1 MSIKRMLN
9 TILLGCLLSFSPVVS
24 GCAQADT
31 SAVKDISQE
40 EFLSSPPEGAVIL
53 DVRTEAEFGSGHVP
67 GAVNIPHDELASR
80 LSELSSTDQ
89 PVVVYCRSGKRAGVA
104 SAVLVAAGYTQVL
117 HLEGDMNEWQANGR
131 PTE

>member
-1 MSIKRMLN
+1 MLIKRMLN
-9 TILLGCLLSFSPVVS
+9 TILLGCLLSVSPVVS

-31 SAVKDISQE
+31 PAVTDISQE
-40 EFLSSPPEGAVIL
+40 EFLSNPPEGAVIL
-53 DVRTEAEFGSGHVP
+53 DVRTEGEFGSGHVP

-80 LSELSSTDQ
+80 LSELASTDQ
-89 PVVVYCRSGKRAGVA
+89 PVVVYCRSGKRAGMA

-117 HLEGDMNEWQANGR
+117 HLEGDMNEWQANGL

>member
-1 MSIKRMLN
+1 
-9 TILLGCLLSFSPVVS
+9 VVS
-24 GCAQADT
+24 GCAQAGT
-31 SAVKDISQE
+31 PAVTDISQE

-80 LSELSSTDQ
+80 LSELASTDQ
-89 PVVVYCRSGKRAGVA
+89 PVVVYCRSGKRAGMA
-104 SAVLVAAGYTQVL
+104 SAVLVAAGYTKVL

>member
-31 SAVKDISQE
+31 PAVTDISQE
-40 EFLSSPPEGAVIL
+40 EFLSSPPEGALIL

-80 LSELSSTDQ
+80 LSELASTDQ

-104 SAVLVAAGYTQVL
+104 SSVLLDAGYTNVL
-117 HLEGDMNEWQANGR
+117 HLEGDMNAWQANGL